1 MYNPNIP
8 YMESPKSSPA
18 TLLGEWMSLARQSKR
33 LHEAAATHFSG
44 RSDAGLVTAVVLG
57 SAGGLLNIL
66 LGAVSSEYG
75 GGAAVNI
82 SQVALGCV
90 SVLSA
95 AIMSLS
101 KQLGW
106 ETRAR
111 THAEYAS
118 HYGELARLI
127 SSERTLSKLNDSSFA
142 SVGDLIKKVQ
152 ADLDKIEEN
161 APPIPGFIEKRL
173 GPRVPPSPG
182 TSPCGSTV

>member
-1 MYNPNIP
+1 
-8 YMESPKSSPA
+8 MEDLRIQTSPKSSPA

-66 LGAVSSEYG
+66 LGAVSAEYG

-90 SVLSA
+90 GVASA

-106 ETRAR
+106 ETRAHA
-111 THAEYAS
+111 HAEYAS

-142 SVGDLIKKVQ
+142 SVGDLIKKVS
-152 ADLDKIEEN
+152 ADLDHIEDG
-161 APPIPGFIEKRL
+161 APPIPGFVEKRL
-173 GPRVPPSPG
+173 GPRVPPSP
-182 TSPCGSTV
+182 TPSLGSSEV